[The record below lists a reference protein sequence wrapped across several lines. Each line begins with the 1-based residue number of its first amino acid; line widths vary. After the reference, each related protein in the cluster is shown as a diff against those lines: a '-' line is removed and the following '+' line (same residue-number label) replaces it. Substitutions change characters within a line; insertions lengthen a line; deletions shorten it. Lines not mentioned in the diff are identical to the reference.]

1 MAKAVPPKLYTIP
14 PHRAFSDALAAGLLR
29 MHGKDPLGLARGIIL
44 VPTNRTARAIQDAF
58 VRRAD
63 TGLLLPR
70 LVPIGDPDIVET
82 LGSALDPI
90 GAGVDIPPA
99 IAPLER
105 TMRLATIVQRIREKL
120 GEPVDAGEAV
130 RLARDLATTLDQ
142 LLIEKVD
149 PGMLAESVDGDLAE
163 HWKVSLDQL
172 DMILTEWPAELA
184 KLSKVDMAERR
195 NQLLEH
201 VAKRWRSSPPDGF
214 VIAAGIASTSPS
226 VAEVL
231 RTVARMAQGSV
242 VLPGLDTSM
251 PDQEWEALGPHD
263 PDPQS
268 GFRKRSIETHPQFA
282 LKLLLD
288 RIGVARDE
296 VAPWRWGGGHDSPAV
311 RTRAIS
317 NVMAPANF
325 TGKWNDLPPRER
337 RLSGVRG
344 LELSTP
350 GEEAQVIAIAMR
362 EALETP
368 GRTAALVTPDRALAR
383 RVSAHLRRWG
393 IEADDSAGR
402 PLSEQP
408 SGTLLLALATAA
420 ADRFAPIS
428 LLALLK
434 HPLVSAGEGRGTWLN
449 TVRQLDIALRGPRPR
464 PGLEGISE
472 HLAEIITNARDTDR
486 AALQALQQWW
496 GEAADSLRPLQQAAE
511 SDVTLSEFIATIRD
525 SATRLAGDAIWSG
538 PVGRE
543 AARFIDDCEIQ
554 SALGPAAVEIS
565 DLAPLLSHL
574 MADIA
579 IRPPQG
585 GHPRLSI
592 WGVLEARLQQADLM
606 ILGGLNEGVWPNLPA
621 PDPWLAP
628 RLRAELKLPGLERRI
643 GLAAH
648 DFASALGGRQVL
660 VTRARR
666 DASAPAIASR
676 FWLRLEAMTG
686 GLTRAPR
693 FKAWGRSIDQIDLA
707 TAPAARPA
715 PVPPM
720 GHRPKQISVTKVD
733 RLKADPFAFYA
744 QTMLR
749 LSALDP
755 LDSDPS
761 PAWRGSAVHQILE
774 DWFREDDCDPDKL
787 IARAEALLD
796 SSDAHP
802 LMRAMW
808 RPRLTEPIRW
818 IAERVRAQIAAG
830 RKPVAAEADGKT
842 EISGVTLT
850 GKVDRIDSLPNG
862 DLAIIDYKTGQPPS
876 PAAVEAGFAMQL
888 GLLGLLAD
896 RGAFAGIEGSAAL
909 FEYWSLGKDGDGFGY
924 VKEPFR
930 KRGEVEIT
938 AENFVAHA
946 AAVFADAAELW
957 LIGDEPFTAK
967 LHPEYAPYG
976 EYDQLMRLQE
986 WYGRGDG

>member
-1 MAKAVPPKLYTIP
+1 MAKAVHPNIFTIP

-29 MHGKDPLGLARGIIL
+29 MHGKDPLGLAGGIIL

-58 VRRAD
+58 VRRSSA
-63 TGLLLPR
+63 GLVLPR
-70 LVPIGDPDIVET
+70 LVPIGDPEIVET

-90 GAGVDIPPA
+90 GICADIPPA
-99 IAPLER
+99 VAPLER
-105 TMRLATIVQRIREKL
+105 TMRLATIVQRTRERL

-142 LLIEKVD
+142 LLIEKVN
-149 PGMLAESVDGDLAE
+149 PEALADGVEGELAE

-172 DMILTEWPAELA
+172 EMILTEWPAELL
-184 KLSKVDMAERR
+184 KLGKIDMAERR
-195 NQLLEH
+195 NRLLDHMAE
-201 VAKRWRSSPPDGF
+201 RWRISPPDGF
-214 VIAAGIASTSPS
+214 VVAAGIASTSPS
-226 VAEVL
+226 VAQVL
-231 RTVARMAQGSV
+231 RTVARMEQGSV
-242 VLPGLDTSM
+242 VLPGLDTVM
-251 PDQEWEALGPHD
+251 PDCEWEALGPHD
-263 PDPQS
+263 RDPQS

-288 RIGVARDE
+288 RVGVARDE
-296 VAPWRWGGGHDSPAV
+296 VRPWRWGGGHDSPAV

-344 LELSTP
+344 LELATP
-350 GEEAQVIAIAMR
+350 REEAQVIAIAMR
-362 EALETP
+362 EVLETP

-393 IEADDSAGR
+393 VEADDSAGR

-408 SGTLLLALATAA
+408 PGTLLVALATAA

-434 HPLVSAGEGRGTWLN
+434 HPLVQAGDGRGTWLN
-449 TVRQLDIALRGPRPR
+449 DVRQLDIALRGPRPR
-464 PGLEGISE
+464 AGLEGVSE
-472 HLAEIITNARDTDR
+472 HLRSMTAQARDR
-486 AALQALQQWW
+486 EREALLSVQRWW
-496 GEAADSLRPLQQAAE
+496 DDTADLLRPLQGAAQASA
-511 SDVTLSEFIATIRD
+511 TLSALIAAIRD
-525 SATRLAGDAIWSG
+525 AASRLAGDVVWSG
-538 PVGRE
+538 PTGRE
-543 AARFIDDCEIQ
+543 AARFIADCEMQ
-554 SALGPAAVEIS
+554 SALGPAAAEIS
-565 DLAPLLSHL
+565 DMAPLLTHL
-574 MADIA
+574 MGDIA
-579 IRPPQG
+579 VRPPQG

-606 ILGGLNEGVWPNLPA
+606 ILGGLNEGIWPNLPA

-628 RLRAELKLPGLERRI
+628 RLRAELELPGLERRI

-693 FKAWGRSIDQIDLA
+693 FKAWGTSIDHADHQ
-707 TAPAARPA
+707 TQSAARPA
-715 PVPPM
+715 PAPPM
-720 GHRPKQISVTKVD
+720 ADRPKQISVTKVD

-796 SSDAHP
+796 ASDAHP

-818 IAERVRAQIAAG
+818 IGERVRAQIAAG
-830 RKPVAAEADGKT
+830 RIPVAAEADGKT
-842 EISGVTLT
+842 EISGVVLT
-850 GKVDRIDSLPNG
+850 GKVDRIDTLP
-862 DLAIIDYKTGQPPS
+862 DSSLAIVDYKTGQPPS

-896 RGAFAGIEGSAAL
+896 RGAFAGIDGSAAL

-930 KRGEVEIT
+930 KRGDAEIT

-946 AAVFADAAELW
+946 ASVFADAAELW

-976 EYDQLMRLQE
+976 DYDQLMRLQE
-986 WYGRGDG
+986 WYGRSDG